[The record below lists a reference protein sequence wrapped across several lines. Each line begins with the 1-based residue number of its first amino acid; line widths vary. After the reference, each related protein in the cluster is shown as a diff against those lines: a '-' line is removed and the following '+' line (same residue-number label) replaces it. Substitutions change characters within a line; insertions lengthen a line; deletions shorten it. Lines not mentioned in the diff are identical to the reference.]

1 MNSKIINIINGINEI
16 TTNKEL
22 GFVIDAINARGT
34 IVRAMESATAKV
46 GLAVGDRVIM
56 DGKRNKKV
64 EGVIT
69 KMKRTRAI
77 VNCKNDQGETVL
89 WDCPFSILE
98 AV

>member
-22 GFVIDAINARGT
+22 GFVIDAINARGA

-46 GLAVGDRVIM
+46 GLSVGDTVVIK
-56 DGKRNKKV
+56 GLKRKSFN

-69 KMKRTRAI
+69 KMKRTKALVKVREP
-77 VNCKNDQGETVL
+77 NGDRL
-89 WDCPFSILE
+89 WDCPFSMLE